1 MSKRVGN
8 LLQKQSKYT
17 ITFKK
22 WWAHTQV
29 RKHIISWRKQSV
41 LNCSVPFHAWNKSHS
56 FINCNFPS
64 KQSITSFKIR
74 PGFKKFP
81 QNLESWILNP
91 GKFAKFAFFFWEVSA
106 CVHLYVFASFCWF
119 NTYAYVYAYVF
130 IWMYIYI
137 YIYGPPFTINCSIII
152 PNHKTGQK
160 WWIFWGGTI
169 YIYIYIYI
177 YPLSSLDPHPQ
188 VGFPSSLFGLATRV
202 LFDTRGHVHWSPAS
216 NPRSIEVEATK

>member
-1 MSKRVGN
+1 MYIYIYATPQRSIFLSFLLMSKRVGN

-17 ITFKK
+17 ITLKK
-22 WWAHTQV
+22 WAHTQV

-91 GKFAKFAFFFWEVSA
+91 GKFAKFAFFWEVSA

-130 IWMYIYI
+130 IWMYIYMV
-137 YIYGPPFTINCSIII
+137 PPSQLIARLSSQTTRQVKN
-152 PNHKTGQK
+152 
-160 WWIFWGGTI
+160 GGSFGGVPFI

-177 YPLSSLDPHPQ
+177 HS
-188 VGFPSSLFGLATRV
+188 
-202 LFDTRGHVHWSPAS
+202 VHWTLTP
-216 NPRSIEVEATK
+216 K

>member
-1 MSKRVGN
+1 MYICIYIYVYVIYIYATPQRSIFLSFLLMSKRVGN

-22 WWAHTQV
+22 KWAHTQV

-91 GKFAKFAFFFWEVSA
+91 GKFAKFAFFFGKCLRVCICMCLLAFVDST
-106 CVHLYVFASFCWF
+106 HMP
-119 NTYAYVYAYVF
+119 
-130 IWMYIYI
+130 MYMHMCLFECI

-169 YIYIYIYI
+169 YIYIYIH
-177 YPLSSLDPHPQ
+177 S
-188 VGFPSSLFGLATRV
+188 
-202 LFDTRGHVHWSPAS
+202 VHWTLTP
-216 NPRSIEVEATK
+216 K